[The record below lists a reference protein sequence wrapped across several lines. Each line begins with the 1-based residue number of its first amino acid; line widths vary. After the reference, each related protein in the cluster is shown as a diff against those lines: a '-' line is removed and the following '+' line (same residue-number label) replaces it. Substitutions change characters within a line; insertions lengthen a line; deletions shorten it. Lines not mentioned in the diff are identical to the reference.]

1 MKPKRQRTI
10 RYLLEGGAV
19 LLIAVLASLV
29 IALFVTRPPIPYNR
43 EDAAFST
50 TVQAKVAAILEED
63 QGRDGDLVTVYQK
76 LRLRITTRGPRRGEE
91 VTVTY
96 NGMGPSVQA
105 VRFAEGSRALV
116 MITEM
121 PTTPAGITPGERT
134 EPASS
139 PGASAPIASS
149 PEDAPPGDPA
159 AGTPGVDSSGDDGSG
174 TAPETRTLYQVA
186 DHVRLLP
193 LGLMAGL
200 FAVITVGIGRW
211 QGVRALLGLALSGL
225 LIGGFI
231 LPQILAHRDPV
242 LVTLLSSALLL
253 AVTLYLIQGWN
264 PAGHTALM
272 GMVVSLAVTGG
283 LAMAWTRLS
292 YLTGFGSEETL
303 FLQSVGVG
311 VQMRGLLLAGMILGA
326 AGVLDDVV
334 IAQAVTVFELNAAD
348 VSLGY
353 RELYRRGMRVGV
365 THLTSMVNT
374 LVLAYASTALP
385 LIILF
390 YLYPE
395 PWYLTINRELIA
407 EEVVRT
413 LVGSVGLM
421 LAVPLTTAIAA
432 WVAPLFQAAEAQS
445 PT

>member
-1 MKPKRQRTI
+1 MESKRQRTI

-29 IALFVTRPPIPYNR
+29 IALLVTRPAIPYQQ

-50 TVQAKVAAILEED
+50 TVQARVEAVLEEE
-63 QGRDGDLVTVYQK
+63 QGQEGELVTVYQK
-76 LRLRITTRGPRRGEE
+76 LQLRLTTRGEHEGEV

-96 NGMGPSVQA
+96 NGIGPSLNA
-105 VRFAEGSRALV
+105 VRFGKGSRALV

-121 PTTPAGITPGERT
+121 PPAPANAPGGDAPEGDAP
-134 EPASS
+134 EGDAPAS
-139 PGASAPIASS
+139 
-149 PEDAPPGDPA
+149 
-159 AGTPGVDSSGDDGSG
+159 
-174 TAPETRTLYQVA
+174 RTLYQVA

-200 FAVITVGIGRW
+200 FAVVTVGIGRW
-211 QGVRALLGLALSGL
+211 QGVRALVGLVLSGL

-242 LVTLLSSALLL
+242 LVTLISSALLL

-264 PAGHTALM
+264 PAGHTALL
-272 GMVVSLAVTGG
+272 GMIVSLAVTGG
-283 LAMAWTRLS
+283 LAVAWTRLA

-348 VSLGY
+348 AGLGY

-432 WVAPLFQAAEAQS
+432 WVAPLFQSAEA
-445 PT
+445 